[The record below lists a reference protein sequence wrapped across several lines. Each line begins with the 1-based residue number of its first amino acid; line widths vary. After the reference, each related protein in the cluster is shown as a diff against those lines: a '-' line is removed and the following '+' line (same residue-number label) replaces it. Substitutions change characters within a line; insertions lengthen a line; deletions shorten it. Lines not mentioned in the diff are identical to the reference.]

1 MASTP
6 HAPQPIRHH
15 VQMTAN
21 RSPRLPSPPLQPPQ
35 QRPLTIMVAILVCL
49 GFATGGS
56 SQETNLG
63 VAITQLLAL
72 PVALHAAW
80 CLSRDSLPRL
90 AWLALAAMSLIL
102 LVPLLQLLP
111 LPEAIW
117 RLPAARQLLAQDLQ
131 TAGVDA
137 LHYRWTL
144 TPSATLHALL
154 SLLPAVAAFMGALA
168 LERRSQRQLLGLLV
182 VLGMIS
188 LLLGILQV
196 VGGPGSALILFPQWN
211 PAMSGVFANPN
222 HQGLMLV
229 VTMLLGTGLAADAAR
244 RRREDHAPRWAPWP
258 WIGIVVLTILVI
270 PSTGSRAGLL
280 LAVLG
285 MAAVLPALGVIR
297 LRQRHSRRPNLL
309 GLLTILGVVVVG
321 VAATYGWTQADAMGD
336 LRPKLLRATW
346 ALGWQHAP
354 LGSGMGSF
362 VQVFAQE
369 APTTLLQR
377 EYINHAHNEYVQ
389 WWLEGG
395 LMALLTLVTSLVVLA
410 LATLRLRF
418 AGQGARMLA
427 MPALIAVVAFLL
439 HSWVDYPL
447 RTPALMLVAALLAG
461 IVVST
466 AARTRRS
473 GPAPE
478 RPPAGRESR

>member
-1 MASTP
+1 
-6 HAPQPIRHH
+6 
-15 VQMTAN
+15 
-21 RSPRLPSPPLQPPQ
+21 
-35 QRPLTIMVAILVCL
+35 MVGVLVCL

-72 PVALHAAW
+72 PVALYAAW
-80 CLSRDSLPRL
+80 CLSQDGLPRL
-90 AWLALAAMSLIL
+90 AWLALGAMSLIV

-111 LPEAIW
+111 LPAAIW
-117 RLPAARQLLAQDLQ
+117 RWPAARQILDHDLQ

-144 TPSATLHALL
+144 APSATLRALL
-154 SLLPAVAAFMGALA
+154 SLLPAVAAFLGVLA
-168 LERRSQRQLLGLLV
+168 LDRQAQRTLTGLLV
-182 VLGMIS
+182 LLGMTS

-196 VGGPGSALILFPQWN
+196 AGGQDSPLILFTQWG

-229 VTMLLGTGLAADAAR
+229 ITMVLGTGLAVDAAR
-244 RRREDHAPRWAPWP
+244 RRHEDRAARWAPWP
-258 WIGIVVLTILVI
+258 WIGMVAMSLLVI
-270 PSTGSRAGLL
+270 PSTDSRGALL

-285 MAAVLPALGVIR
+285 MATVLPALGVIR
-297 LRQRHSRRPNLL
+297 LRRPQSRRPNLL
-309 GLLTILGVVVVG
+309 GLLAMLAI
-321 VAATYGWTQADAMGD
+321 VAVAIAVIYGWSYVDALD
-336 LRPKLLRATW
+336 TLRPQLLHATW
-346 ALGWQHAP
+346 TLGWQHAP

-362 VQVFAQE
+362 AQIFAQE
-369 APTTLLQR
+369 APTTFLQR
-377 EYINHAHNEYVQ
+377 WYVNHAHNEYVQ

-395 LMALLTLVTSLVVLA
+395 LMAVLAFGASLVVLA
-410 LATLRLRF
+410 MAAIRLMS

-427 MPALIAVVAFLL
+427 IPALIAVVVLLL

-466 AARTRRS
+466 AART
-473 GPAPE
+473 GHGMPAAE
-478 RPPAGRESR
+478 RHAGGREGRQPA